1 MLLIDGRIDQRNSA
15 KIVEKAY
22 PMGVSFHRAF
32 DWARNP
38 FEALEEIIAMGYER
52 ILTSGQQPTA
62 MLGAS
67 LIKDLISQAAGRIQI
82 MPGSGIRAG
91 NILDLKNETGATEFH
106 SSARKLRKS
115 SMEFIQPLMLED
127 QSIEMADRHEIEQ
140 MVTKLKQM

>member
-1 MLLIDGRIDQRNSA
+1 
-15 KIVEKAY
+15 
-22 PMGVSFHRAF
+22 
-32 DWARNP
+32 
-38 FEALEEIIAMGYER
+38 
-52 ILTSGQQPTA
+52 
-62 MLGAS
+62 
-67 LIKDLISQAAGRIQI
+67 

-140 MVTKLKQM
+140 MVATLSHFRTF